1 MAIQKNKQ
9 DYRREAKIIVDELD
23 VKIDDY
29 VKKEL
34 VPMLLPVNSSDR
46 ERNQLAK
53 LLTQIVALDVYK
65 DKLIKTYDL
74 LKEPDSDIP
83 SILVSNNLRSG
94 EIIEQNRGRHNFEFL
109 YQDLADKV
117 ERILDSKRP
126 KISPE
131 NHILRLKHEDSPYT
145 RVYHCPEGEKPFYK
159 TRQLKLLHNYAN
171 CYRKT
176 ASIREFRGA
185 ISVHHQIKSILELR
199 EFYHNHGSL
208 EDAPLHTPYYEE
220 GMANKIYA
228 SLADFSG
235 IEYQVRLLR
244 NKLIKKQTYLNSN
257 SYRDINGEI
266 VMNPQRARRGDIG
279 GIPFSEEEFQTIL
292 LEYAK
297 GCKKVDTF
305 LGMTR
310 IREISKKME
319 SKKEE
324 KRIQE
329 TISEVIN
336 LFEATFSNLPE
347 DVSMHS
353 EVLEAFYEKMERQVI
368 ANSKDKDCFE
378 KISRCKEAVLKQYNE
393 WMKQDKVGTLDKKLS
408 FHPEDKKIIEEKN
421 KEKEIEEK
429 MNKKD
434 GGFILGVILV
444 ASVMGLTMI
453 EMTDPV
459 TPDNLRNHQRNVE
472 TQRTED
478 LNGYFESSNVVEDNF
493 DKTGAIVFAG
503 ALAATGVVGGVAYSQ
518 IKKIR
523 EENQEIKNQINEINN
538 SEGLPSVSSAPRRRR
553 RQNFENK
560 ENGNEGNKATNV
572 QPINNEETDELQQA
586 NNKTDSIPRR
596 RRRRP
601 IQNDLD
607 EI

>member
-1 MAIQKNKQ
+1 MAIQKNNQ
-9 DYRREAKIIVDELD
+9 DYRREAKFIVDELD

-83 SILVSNNLRSG
+83 SILVSNNLRPG

-131 NHILRLKHEDSPYT
+131 NHILRLKYEDSPYT
-145 RVYHCPEGEKPFYK
+145 RKYHCPEGDKPFYK

-185 ISVHHQIKSILELR
+185 ISVHHQIKSIIELR
-199 EFYHNHGSL
+199 EFYHNQGTL

-220 GMANKIYA
+220 GMANKMYA
-228 SLADFSG
+228 SLADYSG

-244 NKLIKKQTYLNSN
+244 NKLIEKQTYLNSN

-266 VMNPQRARRGDIG
+266 VMNPQRARREDIG
-279 GIPFSEEEFQTIL
+279 RIPFSEEEFQTIL

-310 IREISKKME
+310 IREISKKIE

-324 KRIQE
+324 KRIQD
-329 TISEVIN
+329 TVSEVIN

-347 DVSMHS
+347 DVSKHS

-368 ANSKDKDCFE
+368 ANSKDADCIE

-393 WMKQDKVGTLDKKLS
+393 WMKQDKDGTLDKKLS

-429 MNKKD
+429 INKKEA
-434 GGFILGVILV
+434 GFIVGAVLV
-444 ASVMGLTMI
+444 ASIMGLTMM
-453 EMTDPV
+453 EMTEPA
-459 TPDNLRNHQRNVE
+459 TPSNQRNHQRVVGTKRIEESNK
-472 TQRTED
+472 
-478 LNGYFESSNVVEDNF
+478 YFESSNVIKDNF
-493 DKTGAIVFAG
+493 EETGALIFAG
-503 ALAATGVVGGVAYSQ
+503 ALAATGVVGGVAYSK

-523 EENQEIKNQINEINN
+523 EENQEIKNEINDINN
-538 SEGLPSVSSAPRRRR
+538 SEGIPSIPSAPRRRR

-560 ENGNEGNKATNV
+560 EISIEENKEKNV
-572 QPINNEETDELQQA
+572 QPINNEETDELQQT
-586 NNKTDSIPRR
+586 NNQTDSIPRR